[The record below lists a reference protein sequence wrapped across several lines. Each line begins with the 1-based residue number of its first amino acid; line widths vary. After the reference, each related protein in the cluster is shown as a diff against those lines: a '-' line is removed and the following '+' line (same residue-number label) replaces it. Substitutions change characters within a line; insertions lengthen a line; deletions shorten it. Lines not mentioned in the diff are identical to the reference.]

1 MSELTT
7 AMQAAVESVDARRR
21 RPSVFDPRPTSSGVD
36 VLQEHDLPPI
46 RAASRDQS
54 FSQTLAQEY
63 GRGVHAAWVLL
74 REGLVFVVLFWT
86 AAILAAF
93 VVADQAT
100 VGVVLTITLV
110 LRGALA
116 LARASGR
123 WVDLTP

>member
-1 MSELTT
+1 MSDLTT

-21 RPSVFDPRPTSSGVD
+21 PQSGLHPRPTSSGVD

-46 RAASRDQS
+46 RAASRDES
-54 FSQTLAQEY
+54 FSRALAREY
-63 GRGVHAAWVLL
+63 GPGVHAAWILL
-74 REGLVFVVLFWT
+74 REGLMFVVLFWT

-93 VVADQAT
+93 VVAEQAT

-123 WVDLTP
+123 WMDLAP

>member
-1 MSELTT
+1 MSDLTT

-21 RPSVFDPRPTSSGVD
+21 PQSVFEPRPTSSGVD

-46 RAASRDQS
+46 RAVSRDQS
-54 FSQTLAQEY
+54 FSQTLAREY
-63 GRGVHAAWVLL
+63 GPGIHAAWIVL

-93 VVADQAT
+93 VVAEQAT
-100 VGVVLTITLV
+100 VGVVLAITLV

-123 WVDLTP
+123 WMDLTP

>member
-1 MSELTT
+1 MSDLTT

-21 RPSVFDPRPTSSGVD
+21 PQSVFEPRPRASGVD
-36 VLQEHDLPPI
+36 VLPEHDLPPI
-46 RAASRDQS
+46 RAASRDRS

-63 GRGVHAAWVLL
+63 GSGVHAAWILV

-93 VVADQAT
+93 VVAEQAT
-100 VGVVLTITLV
+100 VGVVLAVTLV

-116 LARASGR
+116 LARASSR
-123 WVDLTP
+123 WMDLAP